1 MSNCLTP
8 AWYKKEGF
16 LLCDYAHPF
25 FFPRPQTFQSC
36 FASPLVYPPS
46 IFWEHVKIIYY
57 MYLPILVTANIKKKK
72 DRCCMNLRICWRTLD
87 YPRGEVLFKIFSYQ
101 TETVTSLSDLLPAD
115 ITQRLC
121 KGNPTDSS
129 TNRTGYQSITK
140 NFIKWNLSRK
150 PWQARNHP
158 FISVCQLMSY
168 VDSMFFFPFLSYP
181 SSEQIN
187 HIPSPYLD
195 RGQ

>member
-25 FFPRPQTFQSC
+25 FF
-36 FASPLVYPPS
+36 SPS
-46 IFWEHVKIIYY
+46 ANI
-57 MYLPILVTANIKKKK
+57 PILLCQSLGLPPFNILRTCQNNLLHVFANIGHCQYKKKKK

-129 TNRTGYQSITK
+129 TNRVPIHHEK
-140 NFIKWNLSRK
+140 F
-150 PWQARNHP
+150 H
-158 FISVCQLMSY
+158 
-168 VDSMFFFPFLSYP
+168 
-181 SSEQIN
+181 
-187 HIPSPYLD
+187 
-195 RGQ
+195 

>member
-16 LLCDYAHPF
+16 LLCDYAHPI

-57 MYLPILVTANIKKKK
+57 MYLPILVTVNIEKKKK

-129 TNRTGYQSITK
+129 MNRVPIHHEK
-140 NFIKWNLSRK
+140 F
-150 PWQARNHP
+150 H
-158 FISVCQLMSY
+158 
-168 VDSMFFFPFLSYP
+168 
-181 SSEQIN
+181 
-187 HIPSPYLD
+187 
-195 RGQ
+195 